1 MVLLVGL
8 SNLQFV
14 DMSSPRNIFVVGTS
28 ISIGQTLPNWLN
40 SNISSINTGKG
51 FFKNII
57 EFIHRLLTCT
67 FQIMMTSELEIGEIV
82 NLGHTHS
89 GIVVL

>member
-1 MVLLVGL
+1 MHYACFCNDICSKKTFKFYRVVAMKTFLVYLSYTGMVLSVGL

-40 SNISSINTGKG
+40 ANISSINTGK
-51 FFKNII
+51 
-57 EFIHRLLTCT
+57 T
-67 FQIMMTSELEIGEIV
+67 FLIKAV
-82 NLGHTHS
+82 
-89 GIVVL
+89 

>member
-1 MVLLVGL
+1 MLVFVMIYVLKKTFKFYRVVAMKTFFVYLSYTGMVLSVGL

-40 SNISSINTGKG
+40 ANISSINTGK
-51 FFKNII
+51 
-57 EFIHRLLTCT
+57 T
-67 FQIMMTSELEIGEIV
+67 FLIKAV
-82 NLGHTHS
+82 
-89 GIVVL
+89 

>member
-1 MVLLVGL
+1 MLKKIVKFYNVVAIRTFFAYLSYTDMVLSVGL

-40 SNISSINTGKG
+40 ANISSINTGK
-51 FFKNII
+51 
-57 EFIHRLLTCT
+57 T
-67 FQIMMTSELEIGEIV
+67 FLKCCLIY
-82 NLGHTHS
+82 
-89 GIVVL
+89 

>member
-1 MVLLVGL
+1 MLVFVMIYVLKKTFKFYRVVAMKIFFVCLSYTGMVLSVGL

-40 SNISSINTGKG
+40 ANISSINTGK
-51 FFKNII
+51 
-57 EFIHRLLTCT
+57 T
-67 FQIMMTSELEIGEIV
+67 FLIKAV
-82 NLGHTHS
+82 
-89 GIVVL
+89 